1 MDEYKKNQM
10 KTKILAIGLL
20 VITIIVIA
28 FFVFFSGK
36 IETSYNKRY
45 NNTTKI
51 ESSVS
56 SDSDSNFSDPF
67 KNELFSQ
74 KFDYFIVELNNGNYK
89 IYNNSSS
96 FNGNYEVKNNQI
108 ICYFDC
114 HTTKTG
120 TEYAIGKYKGF
131 IFELDEKS
139 NLIINKSVS
148 KNDFDNL
155 IF

>member
-1 MDEYKKNQM
+1 MDDYKKNQM
-10 KTKILAIGLL
+10 RTKILAIGLL

-28 FFVFFSGK
+28 FFVFFGGK
-36 IETSYNKRY
+36 IEASYNKHY

-56 SDSDSNFSDPF
+56 SDSNFSDPF
-67 KNELFSQ
+67 KDELFSQ

-139 NLIINKSVS
+139 NLILNEGVN